1 MESMREKQHQKN
13 KSLKEGVTLLGL
25 AAPIAIIFAV
35 VALLFIVVETTQQQS
50 RDVTRKIEL
59 TQLERALELHYDIYN
74 SYTQPE
80 RKLDDTSTDCI
91 DEEGK
96 NAWCPDSDLAILLA
110 DEFITPLPVDPINEG
125 IYRYTY
131 EPWNK
136 NQGEYSQAGKAYDLC
151 ATLEAGGTFCI
162 NKRI

>member
-1 MESMREKQHQKN
+1 MSDINIKKMNN
-13 KSLKEGVTLLGL
+13 KKGVTLLGL
-25 AAPIAIIFAV
+25 VAPVALVFAIT
-35 VALLFIVVETTQQQS
+35 ALLFVVVDNAQQQS

-59 TQLERALELHYDIYN
+59 QQLERALELHYDIYN

-91 DEEGK
+91 NEDGK
-96 NAWCPDSDLAILLA
+96 KDWCPDSDLAILVTE
-110 DEFITPLPVDPINEG
+110 DFIKSLPVDPLNEG

-131 EPWNK
+131 EPWNE
-136 NQGEYSQAGKAYDLC
+136 NQGGYQKAGKAYDLC
-151 ATLEAGGTFCI
+151 ATLEAGGVFCI